1 MKHASSRELF
11 AYWNAQRA
19 QRPVPDRANIEPGA
33 IRGVL
38 ADTFILTA
46 DPRTGH
52 PFRLAG
58 TRICALFCRELKGE
72 AFASLWAEDSRT
84 EMHARAGIVA
94 DESIGLAS
102 NAMARNAEDAILD
115 LELLLLPLGSR
126 GNPRARIIGT
136 LAPSEAPYWLGISP
150 IISLT
155 LGSFRYLDAELE
167 RNSPA
172 FVSGA
177 MAEEL
182 AVGAVMTFG
191 RRPSPGAFPAL
202 PSAPQLQHGL
212 RVYEGGRVE

>member
-11 AYWNAQRA
+11 AYWNAQRGR
-19 QRPVPDRANIEPGA
+19 RPVPDRGDIEPGA

-46 DPRTGH
+46 DPGTGH

-72 AFASLWAEDSRT
+72 AFASLWAQDGRT
-84 EMHARAGIVA
+84 EMLARVGIVA
-94 DESIGLAS
+94 DESIGLAAS
-102 NAMARNAEDAILD
+102 AKARNAEGAVLD
-115 LELLLLPLGSR
+115 LELLLLPLASR

-155 LGSFRYLDAELE
+155 LGIFRHLDAELE
-167 RNSPA
+167 RNAPA

-177 MAEEL
+177 MAERL
-182 AVGAVMTFG
+182 AVGATFG
-191 RRPSPGAFPAL
+191 LRPSRGTL
-202 PSAPQLQHGL
+202 PSLPKSPQLQHGL